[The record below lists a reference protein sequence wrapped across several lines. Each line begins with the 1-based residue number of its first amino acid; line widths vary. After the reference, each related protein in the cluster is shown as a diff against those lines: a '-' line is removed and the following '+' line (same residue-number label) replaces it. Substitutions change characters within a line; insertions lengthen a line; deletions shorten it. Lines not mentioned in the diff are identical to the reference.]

1 MYGQV
6 PGGAEEICSSAGTC
20 GKGAPGAI
28 VDEDGVYPK
37 SCSPG
42 HPRWL
47 KDSMMSKLLTLA
59 LTGLLAAVTSAQAA
73 PKVERLRGTIEAVAG
88 GGFTLK
94 TLDGKTERFALD
106 PEAKVSWVV
115 PAKLDQIT
123 DGVFIGTATKGEPP
137 VALEVV
143 LFPEAMRGTG
153 EGHYDW
159 DMIPDTTV
167 GGGQVKSAM
176 TNGTVKAATSSTVPE
191 APRVKSAMTNGT
203 VKASG
208 GGSERMLTVDYGKGQ
223 SIRILVPAQAPV
235 VTFEP
240 ANASALS
247 AGAKAFVVAA
257 RGDDDKL
264 TARRVAVGKDG
275 LTPPM

>member
-1 MYGQV
+1 MARL
-6 PGGAEEICSSAGTC
+6 PTLALAS
-20 GKGAPGAI
+20 
-28 VDEDGVYPK
+28 
-37 SCSPG
+37 
-42 HPRWL
+42 
-47 KDSMMSKLLTLA
+47 LLTL
-59 LTGLLAAVTSAQAA
+59 GAAAQAA
-73 PKVERLRGTIEAVAG
+73 APPERLRGTIEAVEG

-94 TLDGKTERFALD
+94 TLDGKSERVTLAPD
-106 PEAKVSWVV
+106 AKVSWVV
-115 PAKLDQIT
+115 PAQLDHIK

-143 LFPEAMRGTG
+143 LFPESMRGTG

-159 DMIPDTTV
+159 DVIPDHT
-167 GGGQVKSAM
+167 GGTAVKSTM
-176 TNGTVKAATSSTVPE
+176 TNGTVKAAAPASD

-208 GGSERMLTVDYGKGQ
+208 TGAERTLTVDYGKGQ
-223 SIRILVPAQAPV
+223 SMKILVPPQAPV

-240 ANASALS
+240 ADAAAIS

-257 RGDDDKL
+257 RGEDGTI

>member
-1 MYGQV
+1 MARL
-6 PGGAEEICSSAGTC
+6 PTLALAS
-20 GKGAPGAI
+20 
-28 VDEDGVYPK
+28 
-37 SCSPG
+37 
-42 HPRWL
+42 
-47 KDSMMSKLLTLA
+47 LLTL
-59 LTGLLAAVTSAQAA
+59 GAAAQAA
-73 PKVERLRGTIEAVAG
+73 APPERLRGTIEAVES

-94 TLDGKTERFALD
+94 TLDGKSERVTLAPD
-106 PEAKVSWVV
+106 SKVSWVV
-115 PAKLDQIT
+115 PAQLDHIK

-143 LFPEAMRGTG
+143 LFPESMRGTG

-159 DMIPDTTV
+159 DVIPDHT
-167 GGGQVKSAM
+167 GGTAVKSTM
-176 TNGTVKAATSSTVPE
+176 TNGTVKAAAPASD

-208 GGSERMLTVDYGKGQ
+208 TGAERTLTVDYGKGQ
-223 SIRILVPAQAPV
+223 SMTILVPPQAPV

-240 ANASALS
+240 ADAAAIS

-257 RGDDDKL
+257 RGEDGTI